1 MKQGSTLYL
10 RICILLI
17 ALPVLAICI
26 FWLPSMIAETKDLRP
41 EYMSFRYILVGVY
54 ISALPFFYA
63 LLQALRLLKLI
74 EKGTAFSDM
83 SVQALKNIKLAAIA
97 ICIIY
102 LILIPFALPI
112 ADADDAPG
120 LMGIPLLVVFASSIV
135 GVFSALLQRLLQEA
149 VEIKSENELT
159 V

>member
-1 MKQGSTLYL
+1 MKQGSTIYL
-10 RICILLI
+10 RLCIILI

-26 FWLPSMIAETKDLRP
+26 FWLPSMLMDTRELRP
-41 EYMSFRYILVGVY
+41 EYMSFRYILIGVY
-54 ISALPFFYA
+54 ISAIPFFYA
-63 LLQALRLLKLI
+63 LFQALRLLKLI

-83 SVQALKNIKLAAIA
+83 SVQALKNIKFCAIA

-102 LILIPFALPI
+102 LILLPFAFPI

-120 LMGIPLLVVFASSIV
+120 LMGLPLLIVFAASIV
-135 GVFSALLQRLLQEA
+135 GVFAALLQRLLQEA